1 MGERIQIILYKGLYS
16 VFETLSVGADA
27 AQVRVGGGGLHCRL
41 VGAVETEMARREKE
55 GCQHPLRARGLGAM
69 ERKER
74 KIILEE
80 GATSAQ
86 LLTTIKQIANLWIE
100 TRARHLGN

>member
-1 MGERIQIILYKGLYS
+1 M
-16 VFETLSVGADA
+16 
-27 AQVRVGGGGLHCRL
+27 
-41 VGAVETEMARREKE
+41 
-55 GCQHPLRARGLGAM
+55 GAM